1 MKKNRNFFAE
11 AKKNFTSKQ
20 VIIAFIATM
29 SLLILFRIG
38 ASVTMPGVVII
49 DNSGEQTNSIFDIL
63 DLLGGGGASQLSF
76 LSAGIS
82 PYITAQII
90 IQLLTSD
97 LIKPLSNLSKSGEKG
112 KRKVEMITRL
122 LTVPFALAQ
131 AFAILSL
138 ALSSGQIGILTEGV
152 LVESISDLSPSD
164 TTKYLFAMLAGTM
177 ISLFV
182 ADIITKRGVGNGVTL
197 IILSGILASFYT
209 NFASVYFSFIPTG
222 IQPGEELTLGIFFF
236 ICYVL
241 LFVMLLIA
249 AIFINSSVRKIPIQ
263 QTGASLTKDI
273 NELAY
278 LPIKINPSGVIP
290 IIFASSLLSIPA
302 TIATF
307 IDPTSQQAIN
317 DLIGLESP
325 LGLTIYFI
333 LILMFSFFYSFI
345 QINPE
350 EISKQFLKS
359 GKYIPGVKAGMQTE
373 KYISRILLRINFI
386 GAPALGLIAII
397 PYIVSMTTGIPSG
410 IAIGGTGI
418 IIIVSASIDFWQSMC
433 SLQSNSYYVNTRRKI
448 ENHSDENNKTKPKY
462 FW

>member
-1 MKKNRNFFAE
+1 MKKNRNFFVE

-20 VIIAFIATM
+20 VIVALLATI
-29 SLLILFRIG
+29 SLLILFRVG
-38 ASVTMPGVVII
+38 ASVAMPGVVIL
-49 DNSGEQTNSIFDIL
+49 DGGTGESNSIFNIL
-63 DLLGGGGASQLSF
+63 NLLGGGGAGQLSF
-76 LSAGIS
+76 LAAGIS

-97 LIKPLSNLSKSGEKG
+97 LIKPLANLNKSGEKG
-112 KRKVEMITRL
+112 KRKIEMITRI
-122 LTVPFALAQ
+122 LTIPFALAQ
-131 AFAILSL
+131 GFAILAL
-138 ALSSGQIGILTEGV
+138 ALSLGQIGILSNGN
-152 LVESISDLSPSD
+152 LVESINELNAIDI
-164 TTKYLFAMLAGTM
+164 TKYLFAMLAGTM
-177 ISLFV
+177 ISLFIS
-182 ADIITKRGVGNGVTL
+182 DIITKRGVGNGITL

-209 NFASVYFSFIPTG
+209 NFASVYTNFIPSG
-222 IQPGEELTLGIFFF
+222 IPVGEELTLGIFFF

-241 LFVMLLIA
+241 FFIILLVA

-263 QTGASLTKDI
+263 QTGASLTKDM

-290 IIFASSLLSIPA
+290 VIFASSLLSIPA

-307 IDPTSQQAIN
+307 IDPTAQESIN
-317 DLIGLESP
+317 NTIGLESP
-325 LGLTIYFI
+325 LGLTIYFV
-333 LILMFSFFYSFI
+333 LIIMFSFFYSFI

-359 GKYIPGVKAGMQTE
+359 GKYIPGIKAGAQTE
-373 KYISRILLRINFI
+373 KYISRILLRVNFI
-386 GAPALGLIAII
+386 GAPALGLIAIV
-397 PYIVSMTTGIPSG
+397 PYIISMATGIPSG

-448 ENHSDENNKTKPKY
+448 ENHTGENSKAKNKY